1 MGLDSSTS
9 VFIDFTVSPAQV
21 VATYACNTIEPDTF
35 GYEIRSQT
43 DRYGD
48 NLCAP
53 ERNNH
58 GHATI
63 AIAKQLDV
71 NLYVSS
77 GSESR
82 TEAQHRKEYGWHTNS
97 ATRPKMLHEL
107 RTAVADGLL
116 DLNDPDLI
124 AEARSFTRNDLI
136 DTEADP
142 RLTTRHFDLLI
153 ACTIAWQLRNEAEVY
168 EKKEDEADKEM
179 RRMINQSKKTTNI
192 RR

>member
-1 MGLDSSTS
+1 
-9 VFIDFTVSPAQV
+9 
-21 VATYACNTIEPDTF
+21 
-35 GYEIRSQT
+35 
-43 DRYGD
+43 
-48 NLCAP
+48 
-53 ERNNH
+53 
-58 GHATI
+58 
-63 AIAKQLDV
+63 
-71 NLYVSS
+71 
-77 GSESR
+77 
-82 TEAQHRKEYGWHTNS
+82 
-97 ATRPKMLHEL
+97 MLHEL